1 MDMIPENVFEQ
12 LATDGFVILAVP
24 SGVQHSIQTTFQAAR
39 DFFSASLDEKMANRL
54 VDDWGYRP
62 FGIEYSGSP
71 ERPDL
76 VESFSASV
84 RNRDGSDCLRSDT
97 ARNLY
102 KQMLSAINGME
113 SIAESLTIRLAE
125 TLTNSEMRNVL
136 QGTFRNW
143 SCLQVNH
150 TNFDMADGQLINDL
164 HEDGNL
170 ITVACSTGP
179 GLEVLTHSGKF
190 LPVTTKC
197 NEVVIMP
204 GEIIWLLSGGYIRP
218 LYHRVHSESQSH
230 KRLAL
235 LFFGDIDPRLCK
247 AWVSNEVNANTDI
260 GARVLTNAKR
270 FGLNGFTSD

>member
-1 MDMIPENVFEQ
+1 MDLIPESVVEQ
-12 LATDGFVILAVP
+12 LKTDGFVILTVP
-24 SGVQHSIQTTFQAAR
+24 SGVQETIQTTFQAAR
-39 DFFSASLDEKMANRL
+39 DFFSAGLDQKMANRL

-84 RNRDGSDCLRSDT
+84 RNWGASNCLRSDT

-102 KQMLSAINGME
+102 RQMLNAISVLE
-113 SIAESLTIRLAE
+113 PIAECLTIRLAE
-125 TLTNSEMRNVL
+125 TLTNSAMRNVL
-136 QGTFRNW
+136 QGAFRNW
-143 SCLQVNH
+143 SCLQINH
-150 TNFDMADGQLINDL
+150 TYFDMADERMINDL
-164 HEDGNL
+164 HEDGHL

-179 GLEVLTHSGKF
+179 GLELLTPSGEF
-190 LPVTTKC
+190 LPVTTKF

-204 GEIIWLLSGGYIRP
+204 GEIIWLLSGGYVRP
-218 LYHRVHSESQSH
+218 LYHRVRSEAQSH

-260 GARVLTNAKR
+260 GARVLTNGKR
-270 FGLNGFTSD
+270 FGLDAFTSD